1 MKKKIFNKISI
12 ILLCLL
18 CLNTVIPMAAER
30 VELKNSTP
38 HDIYT
43 ACLEEGMNVDAKSA
57 ILIEPVTGTVL
68 YEKNPDEKFA
78 PASVTIK
85 NSPTIAIMTC
95 GLMILYSLPLVA

>member
-68 YEKNPDEKFA
+68 YEKSRRKVCACFSN
-78 PASVTIK
+78 
-85 NSPTIAIMTC
+85 
-95 GLMILYSLPLVA
+95 

>member
-1 MKKKIFNKISI
+1 
-12 ILLCLL
+12 
-18 CLNTVIPMAAER
+18 MAAER

-68 YEKNPDEKFA
+68 YEKIQTK
-78 PASVTIK
+78 
-85 NSPTIAIMTC
+85 
-95 GLMILYSLPLVA
+95 SLRLLQ